1 MEIVSTT
8 TSSLPDMTSNHKGWQ
23 KGIVYADPRT
33 GVKVLRKER
42 YQQVLSE
49 QDIISAPLASMATRS
64 ELDRLVGAGS
74 FHSLA
79 NVASKAMDAYH
90 KTKPE
95 AAPSMEG
102 GRRHHA
108 AAAVEGGRKS
118 LNARLM

>member
-1 MEIVSTT
+1 
-8 TSSLPDMTSNHKGWQ
+8 
-23 KGIVYADPRT
+23 
-33 GVKVLRKER
+33 
-42 YQQVLSE
+42 
-49 QDIISAPLASMATRS
+49 MATRS